1 MAYLRA
7 GSGQEREAL
16 MVKSSLFA
24 LRAGFGN
31 DASPRRAVGG
41 LGRRGMQETYGSL
54 LQQPAGEPIKVNI
67 DDTTLRDGE
76 QTAGVVFANEEK
88 LRIAKLLDQVGVY
101 QIEAGIPTMGGAE
114 KEAVQQIASL
124 GLSCSI
130 LAWNRAVVSDV
141 QASIEC
147 GVDAVAISMSSS
159 DIHIEHKLRQSREWV
174 LESVK
179 AATHFAKEH
188 GLYVSVNAEDASRS
202 DMEFLLSFAR
212 TARDAGADRLRF
224 CDTLGIMDP
233 FSTYMKIKTLID
245 VTDMDVEMHT
255 HNDFGMAT
263 ANAIAGVK
271 AGARFVNT
279 TVNGLGERAGNA
291 GLEEVTMTLMY
302 IEGVNLGLNTDKFR
316 ELSEYVAAASD
327 RPIPTWKPIV
337 GANLFL
343 YESDNRAAA
352 VLKDPA
358 SYEVFP
364 PEAVGLHRGFL
375 VGKYAGTASLKL
387 KLGEYGVEVDDDEAA
402 LLVCR
407 MRSKS
412 VKLKRALFDEEVLD
426 LYREERVDLADEAA
440 EARSTGRDLTAEAA
454 AGAAAD
460 LAAVTPAGSLGDEA
474 ATGSDVEDPARS
486 SLQGAG
492 AGHGT

>member
-1 MAYLRA
+1 
-7 GSGQEREAL
+7 
-16 MVKSSLFA
+16 
-24 LRAGFGN
+24 
-31 DASPRRAVGG
+31 
-41 LGRRGMQETYGSL
+41 MQETFGAHL
-54 LQQPAGEPIKVNI
+54 FQQTHAEPVRVNV

-114 KEAVQQIASL
+114 KDAVRQIAAMDL
-124 GLSCSI
+124 NCSI

-141 QASIEC
+141 RASLDC

-179 AATHFAKEH
+179 EATHFAKEH
-188 GLYVSVNAEDASRS
+188 ALYVSVNAEDASRS

-212 TARDAGADRLRF
+212 TARDAGADRIRF

-233 FSTYMKIKTLID
+233 FSTYMKIKTVID
-245 VTDMDVEMHT
+245 VTGMDVEMHT

-291 GLEEVTMTLMY
+291 ALEELAMALMY
-302 IEGVNLGLNTDKFR
+302 IEGVDLGLNTGKFR

-343 YESDNRAAA
+343 YENENRATS
-352 VLKDPA
+352 VLKDPTN
-358 SYEVFP
+358 YEIFP
-364 PEAVGLHRGFL
+364 PEAVGLQRSFL
-375 VGKYAGTASLKL
+375 LGKYSGVGTLRLKL
-387 KLGEYGVEVDDDEAA
+387 KEHGIDIGEDQAA
-402 LLVCR
+402 VLIEGI
-407 MRSKS
+407 RSKS
-412 VKLKRALFDEEVLD
+412 VSLKRALFDEELLD
-426 LYREERVDLADEAA
+426 YYRTHVEEAQEQAAQSAVEGRDLALEAA
-440 EARSTGRDLTAEAA
+440 E
-454 AGAAAD
+454 GAAAA
-460 LAAVTPAGSLGDEA
+460 LAEA
-474 ATGSDVEDPARS
+474 TADSETT
-486 SLQGAG
+486 SLQEAGRGA
-492 AGHGT
+492 